1 MYGIQNQLSGGAM
14 ISYVKG
20 MLAEKSVNHAVVE
33 NNGLGYYLIISANSY
48 QALPDVGE
56 GVVLHT
62 YLQIAS
68 QSDQMNLYGFSQ
80 KEEYDLFKTLI
91 SISGIGA
98 KGAIKILSGI
108 SPRRFAEVVVA
119 EDVGFLTKLPGIG
132 KKSAQ
137 RIIVELR
144 ERLPALT
151 DKKQAVPG
159 IDSDRAE
166 EVVQALMTLGMNA
179 QESRRAIEKV
189 IQTAGAKEAKI
200 LPTEEI
206 IRRALTAGR

>member
-1 MYGIQNQLSGGAM
+1 M
-14 ISYVKG
+14 ISYVRGK
-20 MLAEKSVNHAVVE
+20 LAEKSANHAVVE

-48 QALPDVGE
+48 QALPDLGE
-56 GVVLHT
+56 EVCLQA
-62 YLQIAS
+62 YLQFSS
-68 QSDQMNLYGFSQ
+68 QSDQMNLFGFSG
-80 KEEYDLFKTLI
+80 KDEFNLFKTLI

-108 SPRRFAEVVVA
+108 SPRRFAEVVAA
-119 EDVGFLTKLPGIG
+119 EDVDFLTKLPGIG

-144 ERLPALT
+144 EKLPALA
-151 DKKQAVPG
+151 DKKQVMPG

-166 EVVQALMTLGMNA
+166 EVIRALMSLGLNA
-179 QESRRAIEKV
+179 QESRKAIEKV
-189 IQTAGAKEAKI
+189 IETAGAKEAKN

>member
-1 MYGIQNQLSGGAM
+1 M

-20 MLAEKSVNHAVVE
+20 ILTEKSLNHAVVE
-33 NNGLGYYLIISANSY
+33 STGIGYFLIISANSY
-48 QALPDVGE
+48 QNLPDIGDNVC
-56 GVVLHT
+56 
-62 YLQIAS
+62 LQAYMQMSS
-68 QSDQMNLYGFSQ
+68 QSDQINLYGFSGT
-80 KEEYDLFKTLI
+80 EERSLFKTLI

-108 SPRRFAEVVVA
+108 SPGRFAEVVA
-119 EDVGFLTKLPGIG
+119 SEDVAFLTKLPGIG

-144 ERLPALT
+144 EKLPALT

-159 IDSDRAE
+159 IDTDRAE
-166 EVVQALMTLGMNA
+166 EVIQALMTLGMNA
-179 QESRRAIEKV
+179 HESRKAIEKV
-189 IQTAGAKEAKI
+189 IETAGAKEARI